1 MNIMMAYIYTYISC
15 VGTSMVIYY
24 TYIYTDVLDVNAI
37 NKIGYDVFMV
47 QHTSF

>member
-1 MNIMMAYIYTYISC
+1 MMAYIYTYISC

-24 TYIYTDVLDVNAI
+24 TYIYIYTDVLDVNDI